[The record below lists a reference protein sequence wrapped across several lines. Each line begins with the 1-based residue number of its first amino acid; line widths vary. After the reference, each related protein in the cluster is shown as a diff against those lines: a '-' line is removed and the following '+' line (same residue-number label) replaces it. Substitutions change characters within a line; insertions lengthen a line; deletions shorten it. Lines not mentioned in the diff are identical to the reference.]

1 MNKTEYL
8 KELSNKLKKMPREE
22 ANEAVQYYSEYFE
35 DAGAENEQSV
45 IERIGSPEQ
54 LSKQIIS
61 ECAIKS
67 LDVPKKT
74 VKGGLDTVWIVILAI
89 CVAPFAFPAAAAM
102 VSAIGALVVAVVAIT
117 GSIFIIGIALIFAG
131 FISLYAAYWVI
142 MTNVPVGIL
151 TIGLGLLLIGIGIV
165 STLGGIAL
173 ARVMFLGIAALFKK
187 VIKKEGKNNEED
199 K

>member
-8 KELSNKLKKMPREE
+8 KELSDKLKKLPREE
-22 ANEAVQYYSEYFE
+22 AMEAVQYYSEYFE
-35 DAGAENEQSV
+35 DAGVENEQSV
-45 IERIGSPEQ
+45 IDRLGSPEQ

-89 CVAPFAFPAAAAM
+89 CAAPFAFPVAAAM
-102 VSAIGALVVAVVAIT
+102 VSAIGALVAAVIAIT
-117 GSIFIIGIALIFAG
+117 GSIFIAGIALILAG
-131 FISLYAAYWVI
+131 FISLYAAFMVI
-142 MTNVPVGIL
+142 IANVPAGIL
-151 TIGLGLLLIGIGIV
+151 TIGVGLLLIALGIV

-187 VIKKEGKNNEED
+187 VIKKEGKNNEES